1 MNKLTSY
8 NRLAFTALLIGAMSV
23 TLLAQ
28 STGSAKGKVRT
39 PRGTGIPGA
48 TITARQKGV
57 DVSSTTA
64 DSKGAFTMTELTPGR
79 YNFAFEAKGY
89 STGVLYNI
97 EINKN
102 KTADLGDR
110 LILTPDQGEQ
120 IIVKGSVF
128 TKEGY
133 SLPGARIEVEK
144 VAADG
149 TTRKLGSTFT
159 SSEGEF
165 TFRPDTSAK
174 LRFTATYK
182 GISASKDLDV
192 DDPAIYR
199 LAIALD
205 LSSVSKQP

>member
-1 MNKLTSY
+1 MNKMSIY
-8 NRLAFTALLIGAMSV
+8 SRLALIILCVGVMSG

-28 STGSAKGKVRT
+28 GTGSAKGKVRT
-39 PRGTGIPGA
+39 TRGNGIPGA

-57 DVSSTTA
+57 DVRSTKA
-64 DSKGAFTMTELTPGR
+64 DSKGEFTLTGLQPGR

-133 SLPGARIEVEK
+133 SVPGAKIEVER
-144 VAADG
+144 VASDG
-149 TTRKLGSTFT
+149 TTRKLGNTFT

-165 TFRPDTSAK
+165 TFRPEMSAK

-182 GISASKDLDV
+182 GISASKDIDV

-199 LAIALD
+199 LAISLD